1 MYGTLEV
8 STSALVA
15 QRTNLNV
22 IAGNIAMK
30 DSMRMV
36 NGEWTPYRRK
46 VALMAPGNAND
57 PSKAGVRVDGI
68 VDDPSPF
75 SLRHDP
81 THEHAY
87 KSGKNKGYVPMS
99 NVNYHTEMVNALT
112 AARAF
117 EANVSVIEIS
127 KSMASSTLRLLA

>member
-1 MYGTLEV
+1 
-8 STSALVA
+8 
-15 QRTNLNV
+15 
-22 IAGNIAMK
+22 MK
-30 DSMRMV
+30 DSMRQI
-36 NGEWTPYRRK
+36 NGEWQPYRRK

-57 PSKAGVRVDGI
+57 PSQAGVHVNGI
-68 VDDPSPF
+68 VDDPAPF

-87 KSGKNKGYVPMS
+87 KSGKHKGYVPTS
-99 NVNYHTEMVNALT
+99 NVDYHTEMVNALT
-112 AARAF
+112 AARAY